1 MTIPEK
7 TGYRCQEFN
16 EWFRKYGPDS
26 EKDGAASGF
35 LVSDIDLVLYNYK
48 TKKLMMVETKGKGD
62 KVPKWQELMFKYID
76 RCMAAGMQDG
86 WEYLGFHT
94 IRLENTTV
102 YNGRILLND
111 KLITPD
117 ELIKFLSF

>member
-48 TKKLMMVETKGKGD
+48 TKKLMMVETKGKETNSS
-62 KVPKWQELMFKYID
+62 KHLLFSFPKYYF
-76 RCMAAGMQDG
+76 
-86 WEYLGFHT
+86 F
-94 IRLENTTV
+94 
-102 YNGRILLND
+102 
-111 KLITPD
+111 
-117 ELIKFLSF
+117 